1 MGLDMQITLKQ
12 FIEEQAILKA
22 IQAEGIIL
30 TEEQEWTEGQTADE
44 LLAELGLGNNN
55 V

>member
-1 MGLDMQITLKQ
+1 MQITLKS

-22 IQAEGIIL
+22 IQAEGGIL

>member
-1 MGLDMQITLKQ
+1 MQLTLKQ
-12 FIEEQAILKA
+12 FIEEQAILQA
-22 IQAEGIIL
+22 IKNEGASL
-30 TEEQEWTEGQTADE
+30 TEEHEWSEGQTADE